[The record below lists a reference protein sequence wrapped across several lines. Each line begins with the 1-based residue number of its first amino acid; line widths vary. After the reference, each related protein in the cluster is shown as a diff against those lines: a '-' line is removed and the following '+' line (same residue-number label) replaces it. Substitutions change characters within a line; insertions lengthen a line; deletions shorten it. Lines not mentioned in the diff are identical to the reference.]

1 MWVDN
6 VKQYAHSTIV
16 QPLTTIRVERM
27 LPNAGKVV
35 ARVGQTVSAAQIVAR
50 TPEGSN
56 FRVLPVAKA
65 LGIPPHQLKK
75 YLLVK
80 KGDRIDEGMVLVSK
94 KGFRTREYTS
104 PLDGRLYDINAGRLI
119 VQYRSGWIEVRAMV
133 SGTVVE
139 RERERGVTIEL
150 TGSRIQGVWSSRR
163 ETFGKL
169 MVLSSMGNMPLAP
182 FQLNEEAAERVLVVG
197 RITDMKP
204 LEMAAEIGIR
214 GLIAGSVTAELT
226 TAVKRLP
233 YAVIITDGIGQ
244 QPMAQPIMQLLQNG
258 DNQLTSILGRQPR
271 PEIIIAAKE
280 GSSAI
285 VTPVPEPKIV
295 EVGQIVRVLQAP
307 HYGEVGEIVNIY
319 DKMQLMAINAR
330 AYGVAVQLR
339 TGPLV
344 FVPYANLDVI
354 IG

>member
-16 QPLTTIRVERM
+16 QASTTIRVERM

-35 ARVGQTVSAAQIVAR
+35 ARVGQSVSAAQIVAR

-65 LGIPPHQLKK
+65 LGIPPKQLKK
-75 YLLVK
+75 HLLVK

-94 KGFRTREYTS
+94 KGLRNREYTS

-119 VQYRSGWIEVRAMV
+119 VQYRSGWIELRAMV

-139 RERERGVTIEL
+139 REQDRGVTIEL
-150 TGSRIQGVWSSRR
+150 EGSRVQGVWSSRR

-169 MVLSSMGNMPLAP
+169 MVLSSMGNMPFAA
-182 FQLNEEAAERVLVVG
+182 FQLSDDAAERVLVVG
-197 RITDMKP
+197 RITDMEP

-244 QPMAQPIMQLLQNG
+244 QPMAQPIMQLLQNSE
-258 DNQLTSILGRQPR
+258 NQLTSLLGKQSR

-285 VTPVPEPKIV
+285 VTPTPEPKMV
-295 EVGQIVRVLQAP
+295 EMGQLVRVLQAP

-319 DKMQLMAINAR
+319 DKMQVMQIGVR

-339 TGPLV
+339 NGQVV

>member
-6 VKQYAHSTIV
+6 VRHYAHSTAV
-16 QPLTTIRVERM
+16 EPSTTIQVERT
-27 LPNAGKVV
+27 LPNMGKII
-35 ARVGQTVSAAQIVAR
+35 ARVGQSVSAAQIVGR

-65 LGIPPHQLKK
+65 LGIAPKDLKK

-94 KGFRTREYTS
+94 KGFRTHEYTS

-119 VQYRSGWIEVRAMV
+119 IQYRSGWHELRAMV
-133 SGTVVE
+133 SGNIVSRTQD
-139 RERERGVTIEL
+139 RGVTIEL
-150 TGSRIQGVWSSRR
+150 TGSRIEGVWSSRR
-163 ETFGKL
+163 EAFGKL

-182 FQLNEEAAERVLVVG
+182 FQLNDDAAERVLVAG
-197 RITDMKP
+197 RITELKP

-214 GLIAGSVTAELT
+214 GLIAGSVTSELT

-244 QPMAQPIMQLLQNG
+244 QPMAQPILQLLQNAE
-258 DNQLTSILGRQPR
+258 NQLTSLLGRQPR
-271 PEIIIAAKE
+271 PEIIIAAKD
-280 GSSAI
+280 GAT
-285 VTPVPEPKIV
+285 VTPLPTPKLEPVNI
-295 EVGQIVRVLQAP
+295 GQLVRILQAP
-307 HYGEVGEIVNIY
+307 HYGEVGEVVNVY
-319 DKMQLMAINAR
+319 DKMQLMPIGIR

-339 TGPLV
+339 TGLVV

>member
-6 VKQYAHSTIV
+6 VTHYAHSTAVEQSTTV
-16 QPLTTIRVERM
+16 QVERM
-27 LPNAGKVV
+27 LPNKGKII
-35 ARVGQTVSAAQIVAR
+35 ARVGQTVSAAQIVGR
-50 TPEGSN
+50 TPVGSN

-65 LGIPPHQLKK
+65 LGIAPKELKK

-94 KGFRTREYTS
+94 KGFRNREYTS

-119 VQYRSGWIEVRAMV
+119 IQYRSGWHELRAMV
-133 SGTVVE
+133 SGTIVD
-139 RERERGVTIEL
+139 RMQDRGVTIEL
-150 TGSRIQGVWSSRR
+150 AGSRIEGVWSSRR
-163 ETFGKL
+163 EAFGKL

-182 FQLNEEAAERVLVVG
+182 FQLNDDAAERVLVAG
-197 RITDMKP
+197 RITELEP

-214 GLIAGSVTAELT
+214 GLIAGSVTSELT

-233 YAVIITDGIGQ
+233 FAVIITDGIGQ
-244 QPMAQPIMQLLQNG
+244 QPMAQPILHLLQNAE
-258 DNQLTSILGRQPR
+258 NQLTSLLGRQPR
-271 PEIIIAAKE
+271 PEIIIAAKD
-280 GSSAI
+280 GTSQAP
-285 VTPVPEPKIV
+285 TPTPKPKP
-295 EVGQIVRVLQAP
+295 VGIGQLVRILQAP
-307 HYGEVGEIVNIY
+307 HYGEVGEIINVY
-319 DKMQLMAINAR
+319 DKMQLMPIGIH

-339 TGPLV
+339 TGSLV